1 MSTARGR
8 GLDLGWDTFGEAI
21 LKSRKI
27 KYSSLGAY
35 LSSLRSI
42 QSKLAPDAEPR
53 IIDAKFLNDHK
64 AVLRA
69 IADSPITTRKNRLT
83 AILVALR
90 VSKPV
95 NEKLC
100 DVYSK
105 HLTALNSEYMDFLK
119 QQKKTPAQKANWID
133 YDELLGVSNK
143 LLDDVKELNLDAM
156 KGRSLPRKAYNTLQE
171 YVALRTYLT
180 FPLRNDFAD
189 MPVLSSKAF
198 AALPKAAKASTNYL
212 VLYPKGRKRFH
223 ISNFK
228 NVDRIGPKVL
238 DVPPK
243 LSKILNAWLH
253 FNTSDYFLT
262 KTNGSDPLD
271 PNGITR
277 IFNRIFKRETGK
289 LISTSMMRHII
300 ISHALRHQPTLEEVE
315 AKRREIEN
323 RFFHSPGINQLYRKV
338 DSAQPGLPSNATD
351 SVGRPDN
358 LSV

>member
-1 MSTARGR
+1 
-8 GLDLGWDTFGEAI
+8 LNWDVLAEDI

-27 KYSSLGAY
+27 KHSSLGAY
-35 LSSLRSI
+35 LSSLRAI
-42 QSKLAPDAEPR
+42 QSKLAPDDKPR
-53 IIDAKFLNDHK
+53 IIDAKFLDDHK
-64 AVLRA
+64 AVLKA
-69 IADSPITTRKNRLT
+69 IADCPITTRKNRLT

-90 VSKPV
+90 SSKPV
-95 NEKLC
+95 NEELC

-119 QQKKTPAQKANWID
+119 QQKKTPVQKANWIE
-133 YDELLGVSNK
+133 YDQLLEVSNN
-143 LLDDVKELNLDAM
+143 LLNNVKEINLDSM

-171 YVALRTYLT
+171 YVAIRTYLT

-212 VLYPKGRKRFH
+212 VIYPKGRKRFH

-238 DVPPK
+238 DIPPK
-243 LSKILNAWLH
+243 LSKIINAWLH
-253 FNTSDYFLT
+253 FNKSGFFLT

-277 IFNRIFKRETGK
+277 LFNRIFKREVDK
-289 LISTSMMRHII
+289 RISTSMMRHII
-300 ISHALRHQPTLEEVE
+300 ISHSLRHQPTLEEVE

-338 DSAQPGLPSNATD
+338 DAEQPSLPSNASA